1 MRQMLIVLFLM
12 AGVLEVNLKTNA
24 QIPNTQK
31 SIDQFIDS
39 LGQSSDRKSIT
50 SKIFP
55 AMANPSNFKWML
67 KMVYNK
73 NNELLWV
80 EEKIP
85 DSVDIAYIYCKDKLI
100 FVSHFSYNY
109 TLDSA
114 FNSQRPIF
122 RKVYF
127 VNDEVVLDSAPST
140 EPYTSKFF
148 LEKSREHLALFKT
161 KDK

>member
-1 MRQMLIVLFLM
+1 MRQLLIVLFIM
-12 AGVLEVNLKTNA
+12 AGLQANLKTTA
-24 QIPNTQK
+24 QIPNTK
-31 SIDQFIDS
+31 KGIDQFIDS
-39 LGQSSDRKSIT
+39 LGQSSDRSSIT

-100 FVSHFSYNY
+100 FVSHFSYTY

-114 FNSQRPIF
+114 SNRQRPIF

-127 VNDEVVLDSAPST
+127 VYDEVVSDSAPST

-148 LEKSREHLALFKT
+148 LEKSREHLAHFKT
-161 KDK
+161 KDQ